1 MTLDLLAVVKQAVR
15 EVLREEGFAT
25 AKPNDTG
32 TRITLQEA
40 ADLVSVSKK
49 TVRRWIEEGRLASYG
64 KGHLTRV
71 DPDEVRE
78 CLAASRRPVVG
89 RARVEERAKE
99 ILASLGG
106 GHG

>member
-25 AKPNDTG
+25 SKPSDTG

-49 TVRRWIEEGRLASYG
+49 TVRRWIEDGHLTTYG

-71 DPDEVRE
+71 DPEEVRE
-78 CLAASRRPVVG
+78 CLAMSRRPAVG
-89 RARVEERAKE
+89 RARVEERAQE
-99 ILASLGG
+99 ILSSLGG
-106 GHG
+106 GR